1 MPLVDLSLAELYSY
15 KGTNPCP
22 ADYDQYWNNAIAEMR
37 AIDSQVEFH
46 PAKFQSPYAECF
58 DMYFTGVRGA
68 RIYAKYL
75 RPKNAGTKH
84 PAVLQ
89 FHGYN
94 CTSGDF
100 CEKLNLVA
108 LGFSVFAMDVRG
120 QGGYSEDTGGV
131 KGTTGNGHITRGLLD
146 KPENMLFRHVFLD
159 TAQLAGIVM
168 SMPDVDSDR
177 VAAMGFSQGG
187 ALTIA
192 CGALEPRIRSLAL
205 AYPFLSDYKRV
216 WDIDLAKD
224 CYAELRS
231 YFRYYD
237 PMHKEEVAIFTRL
250 GYIDIQNLAKRV
262 QGEVLMATSLM
273 DPICPP
279 STQFAMYNKL
289 TCKKKLAVFPD
300 FVHEP
305 LPGFNDMVFEFL
317 ADRLN

>member
-1 MPLVDLSLAELYSY
+1 MPILDLSLSELYKY

-22 ADYDQYWNNAIAEMR
+22 TDFDQYWNNALLEMKAVNPEIEIR
-37 AIDSQVEFH
+37 PSEFQ
-46 PAKFQSPYAECF
+46 ASFAECF
-58 DMYFTGVRGA
+58 DLHFTGVRGA

-75 RPKNAGTKH
+75 KPKNTSKKH

-100 CEKLNLVA
+100 SDKLNLVGM
-108 LGFSVFAMDVRG
+108 GFSVFAMDVRG

-131 KGTTGNGHITRGLLD
+131 KGTTGNGHITRGLMD
-146 KPENMLFRHVFLD
+146 KPENMFFRHVFLD

-168 SMPDVDSDR
+168 SMPEVDGAH

-192 CGALEPRIRSLAL
+192 CGALEPRIKSLAL

-216 WDIDLAKD
+216 WDMDLAKD
-224 CYAELRS
+224 CYQELRS

-237 PMHKEEVAIFTRL
+237 PMHKEENAIFTRL
-250 GYIDIQNLAKRV
+250 GYIDIQHLAKRV

-273 DPICPP
+273 DSICPP
-279 STQFAMYNKL
+279 SSQFAMYNKL
-289 TCKKKLAVFPD
+289 TCEKNLALFPD
-300 FVHEP
+300 FSHEP
-305 LPGFNDMVFEFL
+305 LPGFNDMIFEFL
-317 ADRLN
+317 ARL